1 MKKILV
7 ILFISVLLLTFSGC
21 GKTDKPN
28 GQKDSYPDVKVGDI
42 VYYDPTIGATQE
54 QLEYVSKKGYSIT
67 DGYSNSTGNGYS
79 DQEFLATAD
88 DNKWVVI
95 GKKDDQIILMSYDV
109 KVSTTNEGLYISG
122 ATAYLFSEQ
131 ELHNIC
137 SIYGHGKGAA
147 SDPLYPVNPKIGA
160 PGFDEE
166 DALDLIK
173 SGARCITLADIE
185 ELTGINTKEL
195 KEKTT
200 KYYAEKLN
208 YLNWYNNEFI
218 NFFMTNSVLT
228 EDVIIPTLTNHV
240 MGKPVLTFY
249 SILKDDPLLKQDFL
263 AYLFNVDYYWVAGK
277 MISCSTTSCN
287 FIIPTVNL
295 NGLQSVVLFESNS
308 DMVIDWMACYNI
320 RPIVVLEKAIEL
332 KASDKDGFNW
342 EVNQK

>member
-7 ILFISVLLLTFSGC
+7 ILLILVLFLTFSGC
-21 GKTDKPN
+21 NNTT
-28 GQKDSYPDVKVGDI
+28 GQKDLYPDVKVGDI
-42 VYYDPTIGATQE
+42 VYYNPTIGANEE
-54 QLEYVSKKGYSIT
+54 QLKYVSKKGYSII
-67 DGYSNSTGNGYS
+67 DGYENSTGNGYA
-79 DQEFLATAD
+79 DQEFIATEA
-88 DNKWVVI
+88 DNKWIVI
-95 GKKDDQIILMSYDV
+95 AKKDNQIILMSYDV
-109 KVSTTNEGLYISG
+109 KLTTSNEGLLING

-137 SIYGHGKGAA
+137 SIYGHAKGAA
-147 SDPLYPVNPKIGA
+147 DNPLYPVNPKIGA
-160 PGFDEE
+160 PGFDEK
-166 DALDLIK
+166 DAPDLIV

-200 KYYAEKLN
+200 KYYAEKTN
-208 YLNWYNNEFI
+208 CVGWYNDEFI
-218 NFFMTNSVLT
+218 NFFMTNSILV
-228 EDVIIPTLTNHV
+228 EDVIVPTLDNHV

-249 SILKDDPLLKQDFL
+249 SILKDDPLLKPDLL

-277 MISCSTTSCN
+277 MVSCSSNSCN

-332 KASDKDGFNW
+332 KVSDKEGFNW
-342 EVNQK
+342 EVNQE